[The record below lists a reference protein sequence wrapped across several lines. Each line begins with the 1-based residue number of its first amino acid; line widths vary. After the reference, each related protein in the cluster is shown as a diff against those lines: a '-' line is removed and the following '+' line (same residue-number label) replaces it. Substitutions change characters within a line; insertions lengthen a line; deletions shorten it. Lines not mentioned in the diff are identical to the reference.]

1 MNSFQGKHNERVY
14 MHTCPKTTLT
24 VLEELQSHSVA
35 SESWW
40 SRLEKYM
47 DLFGMILAP
56 AQPRRTRNAQTW
68 WWRDSAHSGLG
79 IPSTKSVK
87 GTSRITLP
95 IPMEDKMPPGM
106 WIIATYTWQKFRAG
120 QRLQVGPPS
129 PSICGIF
136 IVIVTR
142 SFNPH
147 GRFKRVLQSFYMA
160 LRKMHTKSH
169 LDSGHLEASKV
180 TSRFNESS
188 LNDRLLGPA
197 ELMRGQLSLN
207 LNSRINGEL

>member
-1 MNSFQGKHNERVY
+1 

-68 WWRDSAHSGLG
+68 WWWDSTHSGLG

-95 IPMEDKMPPGM
+95 IPMEDKMPPGN
-106 WIIATYTWQKFRAG
+106 WIIATYTWQTFRAG
-120 QRLQVGPPS
+120 QPLQIEPPS
-129 PSICGIF
+129 PSICGMF
-136 IVIVTR
+136 IVIV
-142 SFNPH
+142 
-147 GRFKRVLQSFYMA
+147 
-160 LRKMHTKSH
+160 
-169 LDSGHLEASKV
+169 
-180 TSRFNESS
+180 SRFNESS

-197 ELMRGQLSLN
+197 ELMRGQLSLC
-207 LNSRINGEL
+207 LNSRMNGELWLHGRSTTPYRKIRAVDVDPVSMGLEDLQEFCIAFHHPL